1 MTVYSGP
8 VFDMAVN
15 QFGVI
20 ANHLEI
26 PMDERDRIL
35 MPKRAITVSCPIHR
49 DDGTV
54 AVFEGYR
61 VQHHLTLG
69 PTKGG
74 TRFAPS
80 VDIGEVAA
88 LAIWMSWKCALVG
101 LPYGGAKGGV
111 NVDLSTISKREL
123 EALSRRYM
131 QEMIPFVGPHTD
143 VMAPDMGTNEQVMAW
158 FMDTYS
164 MYQGRT
170 VTEIVTGKPVSSG
183 GTLGRREATGR
194 GVAYLAR
201 RVLKELSINPGTATA
216 VIQGFGNVGSYAALE
231 LHQYGLKVIAVS
243 DHTGALHD
251 PAGLDIPALMRH
263 AGTHG
268 SIAGFSNQLAFDPEQ
283 ILTLPC
289 DVLVPAAMERVID
302 AKVAEN
308 LKCRVLAEGANG
320 PTTPDADLV
329 LEKRQ
334 GEVFLIP
341 DILCNS
347 GGVVVS
353 YFEWV
358 QDLQQLFWEEE
369 EVTRREYAILDRA
382 FDTMVTAGQ
391 GGQDPASDRG
401 DGDRRG
407 EGPRR
412 QEHARPVPV
421 ITGLDHVVVLTGDIN
436 AASAAYQTLF
446 ARAPAWQYSGDG
458 ADRVLFTL
466 DNTTLELVAPSGEGA
481 NADRIRAVLAAQG
494 EGLAS
499 ICFRTSDIA
508 RMHRRLD
515 RLTLKPDAHCRGRKP
530 RRDLGRDAVMEAH
543 ARGNGGHA
551 RHPPVLP
558 RTRQG
563 AAAVGA
569 NHDRIDHGDGPCR
582 GLDVG
587 PRAGRRPLWRAARPR
602 HGARSLAPGLGP
614 ADVLPLRRPH
624 CRGHAP
630 AGQGDGYVAGPAAR
644 PVLARLRHRRH
655 PCAAGCRPASTSR
668 KSAPAASRGRG
679 S

>member
-8 VFDMAVN
+8 VFEMAAS
-15 QFGVI
+15 QFNVI

-26 PMDERDRIL
+26 PMDERERLL

-49 DDGTV
+49 DDGTI

-61 VQHHLTLG
+61 VQHLLTMG

-88 LAIWMSWKCALVG
+88 LAVWMSWKCALAG
-101 LPYGGAKGGV
+101 LPYGGAKGGI
-111 NVDLSTISKREL
+111 NVDVSKISKREL

-164 MYQGRT
+164 MYQGQT

-194 GVAYLAR
+194 GVAHLTR
-201 RVLKELSINPGTATA
+201 RVLDVLKINPSGGTA
-216 VIQGFGNVGSYAALE
+216 VVQGFGNVGSYAALG
-231 LHQYGLKVIAVS
+231 LHQFGMKVIAVS

-251 PAGLDIPALMRH
+251 AKGLDIPALMKH
-263 AGTHG
+263 ASIHG
-268 SIAGFSNQLAFDPEQ
+268 SIAGFSTQHQYDPAQ

-289 DVLVPAAMERVID
+289 DVLVPAALERVID

-329 LEKRQ
+329 LEKRRD
-334 GEVFLIP
+334 EVFLIP

-369 EVTRREYAILDRA
+369 EVMRREYQILERA
-382 FDTMVTAGQ
+382 FEQM
-391 GGQDPASDRG
+391 
-401 DGDRRG
+401 
-407 EGPRR
+407 
-412 QEHARPVPV
+412 
-421 ITGLDHVVVLTGDIN
+421 L
-436 AASAAYQTLF
+436 
-446 ARAPAWQYSGDG
+446 ARAK
-458 ADRVLFTL
+458 ADNIPHRTAAMAIGVEKVRAAK
-466 DNTTLELVAPSGEGA
+466 NT
-481 NADRIRAVLAAQG
+481 
-494 EGLAS
+494 
-499 ICFRTSDIA
+499 
-508 RMHRRLD
+508 
-515 RLTLKPDAHCRGRKP
+515 
-530 RRDLGRDAVMEAH
+530 
-543 ARGNGGHA
+543 
-551 RHPPVLP
+551 
-558 RTRQG
+558 
-563 AAAVGA
+563 
-569 NHDRIDHGDGPCR
+569 R
-582 GLDVG
+582 GLF
-587 PRAGRRPLWRAARPR
+587 P
-602 HGARSLAPGLGP
+602 
-614 ADVLPLRRPH
+614 
-624 CRGHAP
+624 
-630 AGQGDGYVAGPAAR
+630 
-644 PVLARLRHRRH
+644 
-655 PCAAGCRPASTSR
+655 
-668 KSAPAASRGRG
+668 
-679 S
+679 